1 MEDLTLAQRQEFL
14 HVLKNKQAVENT
26 IFNPVSRFDSSIPL
40 FKHHSDQLKNNDN
53 SQSEKITESINTFIA
68 KEDIQFRYKAAL
80 TYAHLNHLSFNENAW
95 HDEAVKKGVSLQKI
109 RQDFEYEKPLI
120 IQNIDLNK
128 DNNMTINNL
137 KSAFKE
143 AQSYFLA
150 THNTFIEKQNLLNAV
165 ASVSGLQ
172 QDVSMSLASSQKL
185 SDKLKEAFDNR
196 HNRTEPSYRN
206 KK

>member
-14 HVLKNKQAVENT
+14 HVLKNKQALENI
-26 IFNPVSRFDSSIPL
+26 IFNPVSRFNSSIPL

-53 SQSEKITESINTFIA
+53 SQSEKIKESINTFIT

-109 RQDFEYEKPLI
+109 RQDFEEDKFLI
-120 IQNIDLNK
+120 VQNIDLNK
-128 DNNMTINNL
+128 DSNMTLKNL
-137 KSAFKE
+137 KSAFQE
-143 AQSYFLA
+143 VQSYFLA

-165 ASVSGLQ
+165 ASLSGLQ
-172 QDVSMSLASSQKL
+172 QDISTSLASSQRL
-185 SDKLKEAFDNR
+185 SDKLKEAFDNQ
-196 HNRTEPSYRN
+196 NKQAEPSYKN
-206 KK
+206 KQ